1 MRIAFFGTPTFAARL
16 LERIHTQLSWVE
28 VSLVVTQPD
37 KKVGRK
43 QILTQTPVKQFALQ
57 KSLEVFDQK
66 KLNELPQLLLNKHID
81 LALLY
86 AYGKIIPAGL
96 LKTPAHGFWNIHPSL
111 LPLYRGASPLT
122 YPLLLGETHTGVSL
136 MQMDELL
143 DHGPILKT
151 APYTIQPTDTHHDLE
166 RHLTDLGFDLFKQT
180 LEHLSDGKLD
190 SKPQNHNDA
199 TLTRLIRKEDG
210 YVPFNIIAS
219 LVRNAPLQAHYM
231 PPIVE
236 EYYKKN
242 GTAQKRGQT
251 LGEAVYNMYR
261 ALQGW
266 PGIWTLAPIGGIDTR
281 LKITEM
287 TNISGIV
294 SISKLQL
301 EGKTEVPFETFNRA
315 YSVFTSAAP

>member
-16 LERIHTQLSWVE
+16 LERIHTQLSWAE

-57 KSLEVFDQK
+57 KGLEVFDQN

-96 LKTPAHGFWNIHPSL
+96 LNTPTHGFWNIHPSL

-151 APYTIQPTDTHHDLE
+151 VPYTIQPTDTHHDLE

-180 LEHLSDGKLD
+180 LKHLTDGKLD

-219 LVRNAPLQAHYM
+219 LVRKAPLQAHYM
-231 PPIVE
+231 PPVVE

-242 GTAQKRGQT
+242 SAAHKRNQT
-251 LGEAVYNMYR
+251 LDEAVYNMYR

-266 PGIWTLAPIGGIDTR
+266 PGIWTLAPIGGVDTR

-287 TNISGIV
+287 TNTSGLV
-294 SISKLQL
+294 SILKLQL